1 MKVLLYGGTFDP
13 PHNGHLNNLR
23 AAADRV
29 RPDKVV
35 VMPAGLSPF
44 KQHTSA
50 PGALRLEMC
59 SCFHALEEGMDA
71 IPQLEVSGWEVAQA
85 EAGSHNYTVLTVE
98 KLARDYPGA
107 QLYLA
112 IGSDML
118 LSFDG
123 WHRWQDILRLAH
135 LVVTSR
141 HVGDDPEL
149 HAKALRLDPT
159 GARILFAPVQALPM
173 ASSDI
178 RTRLAAGEGCETE
191 LPEAV
196 RAVIRR
202 EKLYKRKYQPM
213 NLKQAKELVRGRLSD
228 KRYEHTLNV
237 KKMAVK
243 LAKIYGEDEER
254 AALAAL
260 LHDSA
265 KEISKDEMREIL
277 RAYPQYAEGG
287 EERPAPVWH
296 GVCAA
301 ILARTQWGVT
311 DEAVLSA
318 IACHTA
324 GKPGMTRLDKILY
337 LADMTSA
344 ERDWPGVEKLRKL
357 EKKDLDAAMLAAL
370 KQTNDFVLS
379 QGKPLDPMSK
389 AAYEDILACSGQNE
403 REGTAESKGL

>member
-85 EAGSHNYTVLTVE
+85 KAGNHNYTVLTVE

-123 WHRWQDILRLAH
+123 WHLWWSPAAMWAMRRSCTQRLSGWTPPGHASCLH
-135 LVVTSR
+135 RYRRCPWPAATS
-141 HVGDDPEL
+141 
-149 HAKALRLDPT
+149 
-159 GARILFAPVQALPM
+159 APVWLQAKGVKRNCRRRCGR
-173 ASSDI
+173 SS
-178 RTRLAAGEGCETE
+178 AGRNST
-191 LPEAV
+191 
-196 RAVIRR
+196 
-202 EKLYKRKYQPM
+202 KRKYQPM

-277 RAYPQYAEGG
+277 HAYPQYAEGG

>member
-1 MKVLLYGGTFDP
+1 MKILLYGGTFDP

-23 AAADRV
+23 AAAARV
-29 RPDKVV
+29 RPDRVV

-44 KQHTSA
+44 KQRTSA

-59 SCFHALEEGMDA
+59 GCFRALADSPD
-71 IPQLEVSGWEVAQA
+71 IPQLEVSGWEIAQA
-85 EAGSHNYTVLTVE
+85 EAGKRNYTVLTVE

-141 HVGDDPEL
+141 NVGDAPEL

-178 RTRLAAGEGCETE
+178 RTRLTAGEGCEAE

-202 EKLYKRKYQPM
+202 EKLYK
-213 NLKQAKELVRGRLSD
+213 KEV
-228 KRYEHTLNV
+228 
-237 KKMAVK
+237 
-243 LAKIYGEDEER
+243 
-254 AALAAL
+254 
-260 LHDSA
+260 SA
-265 KEISKDEMREIL
+265 NE
-277 RAYPQYAEGG
+277 PQTGKGA
-287 EERPAPVWH
+287 
-296 GVCAA
+296 C
-301 ILARTQWGVT
+301 ART
-311 DEAVLSA
+311 L
-318 IACHTA
+318 
-324 GKPGMTRLDKILY
+324 
-337 LADMTSA
+337 
-344 ERDWPGVEKLRKL
+344 ER
-357 EKKDLDAAMLAAL
+357 
-370 KQTNDFVLS
+370 
-379 QGKPLDPMSK
+379 
-389 AAYEDILACSGQNE
+389 
-403 REGTAESKGL
+403 

>member
-59 SCFHALEEGMDA
+59 SCFHALEEDA
-71 IPQLEVSGWEVAQA
+71 DTIPQLEVSGWEIEQA
-85 EAGSHNYTVLTVE
+85 AAGNRNYTVLTVE
-98 KLARDYPGA
+98 KLARENPGA

-141 HVGDDPEL
+141 HLGDDPEL

-173 ASSDI
+173 ASSEI
-178 RTRLAAGEGCETE
+178 RARLAAGEACEAE
-191 LPEAV
+191 LPQAV
-196 RAVIRR
+196 WAVIRR
-202 EKLYKRKYQPM
+202 EKLYK
-213 NLKQAKELVRGRLSD
+213 KEVSANEPQTGKGACARPL
-228 KRYEHTLNV
+228 
-237 KKMAVK
+237 
-243 LAKIYGEDEER
+243 ER
-254 AALAAL
+254 
-260 LHDSA
+260 
-265 KEISKDEMREIL
+265 
-277 RAYPQYAEGG
+277 
-287 EERPAPVWH
+287 
-296 GVCAA
+296 
-301 ILARTQWGVT
+301 
-311 DEAVLSA
+311 
-318 IACHTA
+318 
-324 GKPGMTRLDKILY
+324 
-337 LADMTSA
+337 
-344 ERDWPGVEKLRKL
+344 
-357 EKKDLDAAMLAAL
+357 
-370 KQTNDFVLS
+370 
-379 QGKPLDPMSK
+379 
-389 AAYEDILACSGQNE
+389 
-403 REGTAESKGL
+403 